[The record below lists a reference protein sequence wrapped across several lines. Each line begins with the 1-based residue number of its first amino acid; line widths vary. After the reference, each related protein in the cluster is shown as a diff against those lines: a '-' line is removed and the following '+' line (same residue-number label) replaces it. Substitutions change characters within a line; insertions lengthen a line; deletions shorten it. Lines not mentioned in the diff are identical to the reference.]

1 MQAKPT
7 LTVNEILDVIRE
19 TSVNDQYTTSPEL
32 IPSGNTAQAGYG
44 KIDCLAGLKKILGA
58 TAIERIIA
66 DEREQAAPAQL
77 DGVDAPVYDLNGQQV
92 PKSQKGLVIYKGH
105 KFVNK

>member
-58 TAIERIIA
+58 TAIERIIT